1 MTYDYYNCPYEP
13 DTGMPPCGQ
22 QPECKDCLWFYI
34 LTDPPENDDF
44 DDFIVP

>member
-13 DTGMPPCGQ
+13 DTGTPPCGRR
-22 QPECKDCLWFYI
+22 PECSDCLWFYI

-44 DDFIVP
+44 DEFMVP